1 MFMNPSADEI
11 RNLLQG
17 VRSIA
22 IVGASPK
29 PERPSHSIAQFFIEQ
44 GLTVVPVHPAI
55 RELFGVTAYPS
66 LSAIPF
72 KVDMAD
78 FFINADRVG
87 PMVDEAVRL
96 GIRNIWMQDGVIDEA
111 AAQRAR
117 DAGHTVVMNDCSY
130 RRWRQLMR

>member
-1 MFMNPSADEI
+1 MFLNPSADEI

-87 PMVDEAVRL
+87 PMVDEAVGL

>member
-1 MFMNPSADEI
+1 MFLNPSADEI

-17 VRSIA
+17 VRTIA

-55 RELFGVTAYPS
+55 GELFGVTAYPS

-96 GIRNIWMQDGVIDEA
+96 GIPNIWMQDGVIDEA